1 MAGNKT
7 GRMMK
12 KGEKKV
18 EKIVTEKKKRSSGR
32 KVGEVGMER
41 KTNEEKGFELPT
53 AEVYKVRKG
62 KNGMR
67 RARAGSGEE
76 QERDMQNVRHC
87 TLIRI

>member
-1 MAGNKT
+1 MKSDVAGNKT

-18 EKIVTEKKKRSSGR
+18 EKIVTEKKKRSNRR

-41 KTNEEKGFELPT
+41 KTNEGKGFELPT

-62 KNGMR
+62 KTE
-67 RARAGSGEE
+67 RAEREGEAE
-76 QERDMQNVRHC
+76 KKKKGTCKMFDIVP
-87 TLIRI
+87 